1 MKSYPVS
8 EGLSFLSGPLHWRYG
23 LWKCLSTWDGDVKGS
38 ACRWCVISKQI
49 NVPCQLT
56 LSYLTCCWISV
67 WCCSISRCICCCLIP
82 LFKTH
87 KCSFPVCSCS
97 TNQFQRSFLLNFSK
111 FPEKLR
117 QTVEGVFSLCWKP
130 VSFCCSL
137 RDIDIAFPWSAEF
150 SQKTQSHTKQQPAAV
165 TTKASTH
172 QQHPTTSVT

>member
-1 MKSYPVS
+1 MKSFQFLKAYIDTMACGNVWVLEMVMSRVLHVDDVWFPSKSMWLANWPSATWPAV
-8 EGLSFLSGPLHWRYG
+8 GFLFDVVLSAAAS
-23 LWKCLSTWDGDVKGS
+23 
-38 ACRWCVISKQI
+38 
-49 NVPCQLT
+49 
-56 LSYLTCCWISV
+56 
-67 WCCSISRCICCCLIP
+67 CCCLIP

-117 QTVEGVFSLCWKP
+117 QIVEGVFSLCWKP